1 MKERR
6 MHPRFD
12 VILPVRIDKQ
22 DIVEEGN
29 IFDISQGGVQ
39 IGCEEKAAFGLVPD
53 LNDITPSN
61 PIEVSLTFK
70 LPIGLENLQAE
81 AFIVVCRRV
90 AADEFRLGL
99 EFSQIDDENQR
110 RIDNYIEQRL
120 REVEAG

>member
-39 IGCEEKAAFGLVPD
+39 IGCDEKTALNLV
-53 LNDITPSN
+53 NDVNEINPSN
-61 PIEVSLTFK
+61 PVGVSLTFK
-70 LPIGLENLQAE
+70 LPSGVENLEAE
-81 AFIVVCRRV
+81 AMIVVCRRV

-99 EFSQIDDENQR
+99 EFSRVEENSGR
-110 RIDNYIEQRL
+110 LLHGYIAERM
-120 REVEAG
+120 VEA